1 MSGCFSELRPSMRV
15 WASMKTKEGRSIFV
29 VYKEASGLF
38 RASLWTFEVH
48 CNLHWLSILVKD
60 AYTSGSEK
68 WALRFL
74 SRRLSNRAMSHF
86 HFIPSHS
93 HAPAT
98 YARVVTI
105 IYQGVNCAVEP
116 DLSRAATELYDGMVW
131 LDLFV
136 LEKST
141 WIQVFQA
148 VSLDSPKLITSSLT
162 LTLITFL
169 KFLQ

>member
-1 MSGCFSELRPSMRV
+1 MSGCFSELRPRMRV

-29 VYKEASGLF
+29 DSKEASGLF

-60 AYTSGSEK
+60 AYTLGSEK

-74 SRRLSNRAMSHF
+74 SRRLSNRAMSRF
-86 HFIPSHS
+86 HFIRSHY
-93 HAPAT
+93 H
-98 YARVVTI
+98 ARVVNI
-105 IYQGVNCAVEP
+105 ICRGENCAVEQ

-136 LEKST
+136 SEKST

-148 VSLDSPKLITSSLT
+148 VSFDSPNLITSSLT